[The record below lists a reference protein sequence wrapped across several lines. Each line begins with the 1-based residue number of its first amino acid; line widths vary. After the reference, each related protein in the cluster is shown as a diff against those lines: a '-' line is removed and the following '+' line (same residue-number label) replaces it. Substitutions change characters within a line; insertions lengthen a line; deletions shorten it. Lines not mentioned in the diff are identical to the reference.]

1 MKKENKINII
11 SRWIALVPA
20 VCITW
25 YACTTIV
32 LGLTMLYLWK
42 VNSLTD
48 WLMSLS
54 NDFTRFALIG
64 LPTIILTGIAEF
76 FITRAI
82 APKYKIW
89 LSCIVTV
96 LSIVCSCYTLW
107 GLAHIAY

>member
-1 MKKENKINII
+1 MKKENKTNII
-11 SRWIALVPA
+11 SRWISLLPA
-20 VCITW
+20 VCIAW
-25 YACTTIV
+25 YVCTTIV
-32 LGLTMLYLWK
+32 LGLTMLYLGK
-42 VNSLTD
+42 NTSLNE

-54 NDFTRFALIG
+54 NDFTRFVIIG

-76 FITRAI
+76 FITKAI

-107 GLAHIAY
+107 GLSHMAY